1 MPTQMRSER
10 DSMGELLVPEN
21 ALYGAQTQRAIN
33 NFQIS
38 GQTMPVA
45 FIRALL
51 QVKSAAARANAR
63 LGHLD
68 TDIAQAIEQAAAE
81 VALKSDA
88 DLMQHFPID
97 IFQTGS
103 ATSTNM
109 NANEVL
115 AKVASQFTQTTIS
128 PNDHV
133 NFGQSSNDVIPS
145 TIHISAALELA
156 QHLLPALQ
164 HLVSILSFY
173 I

>member
-10 DSMGELLVPEN
+10 DSMGELLVPKN

-81 VALKSDA
+81 VALK
-88 DLMQHFPID
+88 
-97 IFQTGS
+97 
-103 ATSTNM
+103 
-109 NANEVL
+109 
-115 AKVASQFTQTTIS
+115 
-128 PNDHV
+128 
-133 NFGQSSNDVIPS
+133 
-145 TIHISAALELA
+145 
-156 QHLLPALQ
+156 
-164 HLVSILSFY
+164 
-173 I
+173 